1 LFGIFQKS
9 TENFIFSMLE
19 KKQLNCFITGAL
31 PVFLGLVLL
40 MYIVSPSSLLPEYTP
55 ILNFIENLF
64 LITFSIIYA
73 TLTYKK
79 SKKLH
84 EEDEDETPQFI
95 M

>member
-1 LFGIFQKS
+1 MGIIQRNI
-9 TENFIFSMLE
+9 EEFIFSMLQ
-19 KKQLNCFITGAL
+19 KKRLNAFITGAL
-31 PVFLGLVLL
+31 PVLLGLVLL

-73 TLTYKK
+73 TLTYNK
-79 SKKLH
+79 SKKLQ
-84 EEDEDETPQFI
+84 EEDEDETPQLI

>member
-1 LFGIFQKS
+1 MGIIQRNI
-9 TENFIFSMLE
+9 EEFIFSMLQ
-19 KKQLNCFITGAL
+19 KKRLNAFITGAL
-31 PVFLGLVLL
+31 PVLLGLVLL

-73 TLTYKK
+73 TLTYNK
-79 SKKLH
+79 SKKLQ